1 MIEYFIAY
9 LGIGFIITFFIWLM
23 VDGKFL
29 WWEPFNPAANYYH
42 FKVNWFG
49 AIIISLIWTILCP
62 IGAVVY
68 WFCWLCIIGR
78 KD

>member
-1 MIEYFIAY
+1 MICAIF
-9 LGIGFIITFFIWLM
+9 GFIITFFIWLM

-29 WWEPFNPAANYYH
+29 WWELFNPTDNYYY

-49 AIIISLIWTILCP
+49 AIIISFIWTILCP
-62 IGAVVY
+62 IGAIIY
-68 WFCWLCIIGR
+68 WFCCLCVVGR